1 MKPKSIH
8 PEFIKPIQTTFAE
21 SESSD
26 EPAAL
31 QMIVD
36 ENLINVVIG
45 MFLKIDT
52 TYSVRELLAL
62 DPRLAMMRQLM
73 TTTTIGMAI
82 PQFKEEYGEGRP
94 IDIVLTPSHEF
105 MTNGLGNVNPTGVSI
120 DANGNFQMLAN
131 VGAQI
136 IVTNSDGEQ
145 EEARSL
151 FIQFQLKGKMF
162 IADAQHDNRTLVVM
176 PKSLQMP
183 IFKVLNNQGEE
194 QFLEQMLVQ
203 SMVGFQLDNLKKA
216 FKPAT
221 IPLKKFTNP
230 RELQCLGFNLT
241 NVAVKI
247 NKGYLQ
253 VNGNYIR
260 LTQEDVDTEF
270 CSSFEERVNNSPA
283 EIFKKITGMP
293 IFDNPV
299 INKLLKD
306 TSSGEEKAI
315 KSDL

>member
-1 MKPKSIH
+1 
-8 PEFIKPIQTTFAE
+8 
-21 SESSD
+21 
-26 EPAAL
+26 
-31 QMIVD
+31 
-36 ENLINVVIG
+36 

-52 TYSVRELLAL
+52 TYSVRDLLAL
-62 DPRLAMMRQLM
+62 DPRLIMLRQLM

-105 MTNGLGNVNPTGVSI
+105 MTTGLGQVNPTGVSI
-120 DANGNFQMLAN
+120 DGNGNFQILAN
-131 VGAQI
+131 IGAQI
-136 IVTNSDGEQ
+136 IVTNSEGQQ

-151 FIQFQLKGKMF
+151 YVQFQLKGKMF

-176 PKSLQMP
+176 PKALQMP
-183 IFKVLNNQGEE
+183 VFKVLNNQGEE

-203 SMVGFQLDNLKKA
+203 SMVGFQLDNLKKQ

-221 IPLKKFTNP
+221 IPLKKFNNP
-230 RELQCLGFNLT
+230 KELQCLGFNLT

-253 VNGNYIR
+253 VNGNYLR
-260 LTQEDVDTEF
+260 LNQDDIDTEF

-283 EIFKKITGMP
+283 ELFKKITGAP

-315 KSDL
+315 KNDL